1 MRDWTLWLFETGSVV
16 NLILLFVLAL
26 NDSRGE
32 PAKLLR
38 RWVIAGM
45 AIILLITLGAG
56 TQVLLRP

>member
-1 MRDWTLWLFETGSVV
+1 MKDWTLWLFETGSVV
-16 NLILLFVLAL
+16 NLILLFILAL

-32 PAKLLR
+32 PTKLLR

-45 AIILLITLGAG
+45 AIILVITLAAG